1 MKIFKYKNLSVLF
14 CLLVLF
20 SNCSNTGSKTSTE
33 KSDVGSEN
41 MAIEEEY
48 EEYDDIVEN
57 IVFVDKADVSPEQI
71 ALIEKILMHFQKE
84 QFDKIVQHFDGN
96 VKEQINKEQLAGVWE
111 RLNTH
116 IGKYSKSEYYNA
128 EKLDDVSDRVVY
140 ECSFGQ
146 YNMYF
151 ELIFGKGNK
160 IAGIYFKPK

>member
-1 MKIFKYKNLSVLF
+1 MKVLKYRNLSVLF
-14 CLLVLF
+14 CLFVLF
-20 SNCSNTGSKTSTE
+20 SNCSNSGSKTSTE

-41 MAIEEEY
+41 VDMY
-48 EEYDDIVEN
+48 EEDEEFEDIVEN
-57 IVFVDKADVSPEQI
+57 IVFVDKADVSPAQI
-71 ALIEKILMHFQKE
+71 ALIEKVLVHFEKE
-84 QFDKIVQHFDGN
+84 QFDKIVLLFDDN
-96 VKEQINKEQLAGVWE
+96 IKAQINKEQLAGVWE
-111 RLNTH
+111 RMNTS
-116 IGKYSKSEYYNA
+116 IGKYTKSEYYNA